1 MKLSK
6 ILLAGAL
13 LVLPL
18 LCQAQKSIFNTYN
31 DMKGV
36 SSVYISKA
44 MIEMNPNLFT
54 KDIYIGKV
62 SGKLDCVQI
71 LSTKDINIKKDM
83 RKDLR
88 SLVQSSKY
96 ELLMKQKGTV
106 SSSEF
111 YINRK
116 GDKVK
121 ELIMIIDGA
130 CSLKFVYLEGE
141 MTLRDIQN
149 IMMYQNTGMNNINIY
164 PIGNDKNDMA
174 YFNDI
179 EDLKKLEGFKG
190 LDNLEDLKKLDK
202 NAFEGLMNL
211 EGLKDHGLKDLSKL
225 KDNESLRNQ
234 MDAKFWKQF
243 EKNME
248 MLEKRLEELD

>member
-1 MKLSK
+1 MKLNK
-6 ILLAGAL
+6 ILLAGVL
-13 LVLPL
+13 LMLPL
-18 LCQAQKSIFNTYN
+18 LCQAQKNIFNTYN

-62 SGKLDCVQI
+62 SGKLESVQI
-71 LSTKDINIKKDM
+71 VSTMDNNIKKDL

-88 SLVQSSKY
+88 TLVQSSKY
-96 ELLMKQKGTV
+96 ELLMKQKGNV

-130 CSLKFVYLEGE
+130 ANLKFVYLEGE
-141 MTLRDIQN
+141 MTLKDIQN
-149 IMMYQNTGMNNINIY
+149 IMMYQNTSMNVG
-164 PIGNDKNDMA
+164 GNV
-174 YFNDI
+174 
-179 EDLKKLEGFKG
+179 LG
-190 LDNLEDLKKLDK
+190 
-202 NAFEGLMNL
+202 
-211 EGLKDHGLKDLSKL
+211 KL
-225 KDNESLRNQ
+225 KDSEYLKKQ
-234 MDAKFWKQF
+234 MDADSWKRF
-243 EKNME
+243 EESME
-248 MLEKRLEELD
+248 MLEKRLEDLE

>member
-1 MKLSK
+1 MKLNK
-6 ILLAGAL
+6 ILLAGVL
-13 LVLPL
+13 LMLPL
-18 LCQAQKSIFNTYN
+18 LCQAQKNIFNTYN

-71 LSTKDINIKKDM
+71 LSTMDSNIKKDM

-88 SLVQSSKY
+88 ALVQSSKY

-130 CSLKFVYLEGE
+130 ANLKFVYLEGE
-141 MTLRDIQN
+141 MTLKDIQN
-149 IMMYQNTGMNNINIY
+149 IMMYQNTSMNEG
-164 PIGNDKNDMA
+164 GNVYRIVDGTL
-174 YFNDI
+174 
-179 EDLKKLEGFKG
+179 DLADLGVLDGLQGLESLQG
-190 LDNLEDLKKLDK
+190 LDR
-202 NAFEGLMNL
+202 AGF
-211 EGLKDHGLKDLSKL
+211 SP
-225 KDNESLRNQ
+225 LR
-234 MDAKFWKQF
+234 
-243 EKNME
+243 
-248 MLEKRLEELD
+248 

>member
-1 MKLSK
+1 MKLNK
-6 ILLAGAL
+6 ILLAGVL
-13 LVLPL
+13 LMLPL
-18 LCQAQKSIFNTYN
+18 LCQAQKNIFNTYN

-62 SGKLDCVQI
+62 SGKLESVQI
-71 LSTKDINIKKDM
+71 VSTMDNNIKKDL

-88 SLVQSSKY
+88 TLVQSSKY
-96 ELLMKQKGTV
+96 ELLMKQKGNV

-130 CSLKFVYLEGE
+130 ANLKFVYLEGE
-141 MTLRDIQN
+141 MTLKDIQN
-149 IMMYQNTGMNNINIY
+149 IMMYQNTSMNVG
-164 PIGNDKNDMA
+164 GNVYRIVDGTL
-174 YFNDI
+174 
-179 EDLKKLEGFKG
+179 DLADLGVLDGLKG
-190 LDNLEDLKKLDK
+190 LESLQ
-202 NAFEGLMNL
+202 GL
-211 EGLKDHGLKDLSKL
+211 EGLKSLKDLGKL
-225 KDNESLRNQ
+225 KDSEYLKKQ
-234 MDAKFWKQF
+234 MDADSWKRF
-243 EKNME
+243 EESME
-248 MLEKRLEELD
+248 MLEKRLEDLE

>member
-1 MKLSK
+1 MKLNK
-6 ILLAGAL
+6 ILLAGVL
-13 LVLPL
+13 LMLPL
-18 LCQAQKSIFNTYN
+18 LCQAQKNIFNTYN

-62 SGKLDCVQI
+62 SGKLESVQI
-71 LSTKDINIKKDM
+71 VSTMDNNIKKDL

-88 SLVQSSKY
+88 ALVQSSKY
-96 ELLMKQKGTV
+96 ELLMKQKGNV

-130 CSLKFVYLEGE
+130 ANLKFVYLEGE
-141 MTLRDIQN
+141 MTLKDIQN
-149 IMMYQNTGMNNINIY
+149 IMMYQNTSMNAGGNVYRIDGNIDLANAS
-164 PIGNDKNDMA
+164 NW
-174 YFNDI
+174 
-179 EDLKKLEGFKG
+179 EDLKR
-190 LDNLEDLKKLDK
+190 LEDLR
-202 NAFEGLMNL
+202 GL
-211 EGLKDHGLKDLSKL
+211 EGLKSLESLKGLKSLKDLSKL
-225 KDNESLRNQ
+225 KDSEYLKKQ
-234 MDAKFWKQF
+234 MDADSWKRF
-243 EKNME
+243 EESME
-248 MLEKRLEELD
+248 MLEERLENLE

>member
-1 MKLSK
+1 MIMKLNK
-6 ILLAGAL
+6 ILLAGVL
-13 LVLPL
+13 LMLPL
-18 LCQAQKSIFNTYN
+18 LCQAQKNIFNTYN

-71 LSTKDINIKKDM
+71 LSTMDSNIKKDM

-88 SLVQSSKY
+88 ALVQSSKY

-130 CSLKFVYLEGE
+130 ANLKFVYLEGE
-141 MTLRDIQN
+141 MTLKDIQN
-149 IMMYQNTGMNNINIY
+149 IMMYQNTSWNGNNVNIQLPDINWAEIEKL
-164 PIGNDKNDMA
+164 KNRDWLG
-174 YFNDI
+174 
-179 EDLKKLEGFKG
+179 ELKHSQELALKG
-190 LDNLEDLKKLDK
+190 LENV
-202 NAFEGLMNL
+202 A
-211 EGLKDHGLKDLSKL
+211 KL
-225 KDNESLRNQ
+225 KDNKYLKEQ
-234 MDAKFWKQF
+234 MDTDTWKRF
-243 EKNME
+243 EKSME
-248 MLEKRLEELD
+248 ALEERLEKME

>member
-1 MKLSK
+1 MKLNK
-6 ILLAGAL
+6 ILLAGVL
-13 LVLPL
+13 LMLPL
-18 LCQAQKSIFNTYN
+18 LCQAQKNIFNTYN

-62 SGKLDCVQI
+62 SGKLESVQI
-71 LSTKDINIKKDM
+71 VSTMDNNIKKDL

-88 SLVQSSKY
+88 TLVQSSKY
-96 ELLMKQKGTV
+96 ELLMKQKGNV

-130 CSLKFVYLEGE
+130 ANLKFVYLEGE
-141 MTLRDIQN
+141 MTLKDIQN
-149 IMMYQNTGMNNINIY
+149 IMMYQNTSMNAG
-164 PIGNDKNDMA
+164 GNVYRIVDGTL
-174 YFNDI
+174 
-179 EDLKKLEGFKG
+179 DLADLGVLDGLKG
-190 LDNLEDLKKLDK
+190 LESLQ
-202 NAFEGLMNL
+202 GL
-211 EGLKDHGLKDLSKL
+211 EGLKSLESLKGLKNLKDLGKL
-225 KDNESLRNQ
+225 KDSEYLKKQ
-234 MDAKFWKQF
+234 MDADSWIRF
-243 EKNME
+243 EECME
-248 MLEKRLEELD
+248 MLEKRLEDLE

>member
-1 MKLSK
+1 MKLNK
-6 ILLAGAL
+6 ILLAGVL
-13 LVLPL
+13 LMLPL
-18 LCQAQKSIFNTYN
+18 LCQAQKNIFNTYN

-62 SGKLDCVQI
+62 SGKLESVQI
-71 LSTKDINIKKDM
+71 VSTMDNNIKKDL

-88 SLVQSSKY
+88 TLVQSSKY
-96 ELLMKQKGTV
+96 ELLMKQKGNV

-130 CSLKFVYLEGE
+130 ANLKFVYLEGE
-141 MTLRDIQN
+141 MTLKDIQN
-149 IMMYQNTGMNNINIY
+149 IMMYQNTSMNVG
-164 PIGNDKNDMA
+164 GNVYRIVDGTL
-174 YFNDI
+174 
-179 EDLKKLEGFKG
+179 DLADLGVLDGLKG
-190 LDNLEDLKKLDK
+190 LESLQ
-202 NAFEGLMNL
+202 GL
-211 EGLKDHGLKDLSKL
+211 EGLKGLESLKSLESLKGLKNLKDLGKL
-225 KDNESLRNQ
+225 KDSEYLKKQ
-234 MDAKFWKQF
+234 MDADSWKRF
-243 EKNME
+243 EESME
-248 MLEKRLEELD
+248 MLEKRLEDLE

>member
-1 MKLSK
+1 MKLNK
-6 ILLAGAL
+6 ILLAGVL
-13 LVLPL
+13 LMLPL
-18 LCQAQKSIFNTYN
+18 LCQAQKNIFNTYN

-62 SGKLDCVQI
+62 SGKLESVQI
-71 LSTKDINIKKDM
+71 VSTMDNNIKKDL

-88 SLVQSSKY
+88 TLVQSSKY
-96 ELLMKQKGTV
+96 ELLMKQKGNV

-130 CSLKFVYLEGE
+130 ANLKFVYLEGE
-141 MTLRDIQN
+141 MTLKDIQN
-149 IMMYQNTGMNNINIY
+149 IMMYQNTSMNVG
-164 PIGNDKNDMA
+164 GNVYRIVDGTL
-174 YFNDI
+174 
-179 EDLKKLEGFKG
+179 DLADLGVLDGLKG
-190 LDNLEDLKKLDK
+190 LESLQ
-202 NAFEGLMNL
+202 GL
-211 EGLKDHGLKDLSKL
+211 EGLKSLESLKGLKNLKDLGKL
-225 KDNESLRNQ
+225 KDSEYLKKQ
-234 MDAKFWKQF
+234 MDADSWKRF
-243 EKNME
+243 EESME
-248 MLEKRLEELD
+248 MLEKRLEDLE

>member
-1 MKLSK
+1 MKLNK
-6 ILLAGAL
+6 ILLTGAL
-13 LVLPL
+13 LLLPL
-18 LCQAQKSIFNTYN
+18 LCQAQKNIFNTYN

-71 LSTKDINIKKDM
+71 LSTMDSNIKKDM

-130 CSLKFVYLEGE
+130 ATLKFVYLEGE
-141 MTLRDIQN
+141 MTLKDIQN
-149 IMMYQNTGMNNINIY
+149 IMMYQNTGMNEGGNVYRIDGNLDLADVNIW
-164 PIGNDKNDMA
+164 DS
-174 YFNDI
+174 
-179 EDLKKLEGFKG
+179 LKGLEGLQG
-190 LDNLEDLKKLDK
+190 
-202 NAFEGLMNL
+202 L
-211 EGLKDHGLKDLSKL
+211 EGLKGLESLKSLESLKGLKSLKDLSKL
-225 KDNESLRNQ
+225 KDSEYLKKQ
-234 MDAKFWKQF
+234 MDADTWKRF
-243 EKNME
+243 EKSME
-248 MLEKRLEELD
+248 MLEERLENLE

>member
-1 MKLSK
+1 MIMKLNK
-6 ILLAGAL
+6 ILLAGVL
-13 LVLPL
+13 LMLPL
-18 LCQAQKSIFNTYN
+18 LCQAQKNIFNTYN

-71 LSTKDINIKKDM
+71 LSTMDSNIKKDM

-88 SLVQSSKY
+88 ALVQSSKY

-130 CSLKFVYLEGE
+130 ANLKFVYLEGE
-141 MTLRDIQN
+141 MTLKDIQN
-149 IMMYQNTGMNNINIY
+149 IMMYQNTSMNEG
-164 PIGNDKNDMA
+164 GNVYRIVDGTL
-174 YFNDI
+174 
-179 EDLKKLEGFKG
+179 DLADLGVLNGLQGLESLQGLEG
-190 LDNLEDLKKLDK
+190 
-202 NAFEGLMNL
+202 L
-211 EGLKDHGLKDLSKL
+211 EGLKSLESLKGLKSLKDLGKL
-225 KDNESLRNQ
+225 KDSEYLKKQ
-234 MDAKFWKQF
+234 MDADTWKRF
-243 EKNME
+243 EESME
-248 MLEKRLEELD
+248 MLEKRLEDLE

>member
-1 MKLSK
+1 MKLNK
-6 ILLAGAL
+6 ILLAGVL
-13 LVLPL
+13 LMLPL
-18 LCQAQKSIFNTYN
+18 LCQAQKNIFNTYN

-62 SGKLDCVQI
+62 SGKLESVQI
-71 LSTKDINIKKDM
+71 VSTMDNNIKKDL

-88 SLVQSSKY
+88 TLVQSSKY
-96 ELLMKQKGTV
+96 ELLMKQKGNV

-130 CSLKFVYLEGE
+130 ANLKFVYLEGE
-141 MTLRDIQN
+141 MTLKDIQN
-149 IMMYQNTGMNNINIY
+149 IMMYQNTSMNVG
-164 PIGNDKNDMA
+164 GNVYRIVDGTL
-174 YFNDI
+174 
-179 EDLKKLEGFKG
+179 DLADLGVLDGLKG
-190 LDNLEDLKKLDK
+190 LESLQ
-202 NAFEGLMNL
+202 GL
-211 EGLKDHGLKDLSKL
+211 EGLKSLESLKSLGSLKGLKNLKDLSKL
-225 KDNESLRNQ
+225 KDSEYLKKQ
-234 MDAKFWKQF
+234 MDADSWKRF
-243 EKNME
+243 EESME
-248 MLEKRLEELD
+248 MLEKRLEDLE

>member
-1 MKLSK
+1 MKLNK
-6 ILLAGAL
+6 ILLAGVL
-13 LVLPL
+13 LMLPL
-18 LCQAQKSIFNTYN
+18 LCQAQKNIFNTYN

-62 SGKLDCVQI
+62 SGKLESVQI
-71 LSTKDINIKKDM
+71 VSTMDNNIKKDL

-88 SLVQSSKY
+88 TLVQSSKY
-96 ELLMKQKGTV
+96 ELLMKQKGNV

-130 CSLKFVYLEGE
+130 ANLKFVYLEGE
-141 MTLRDIQN
+141 MTLKDIQN
-149 IMMYQNTGMNNINIY
+149 IMMYQNTSMNVGGNVYRIVDGTLDLADLGVFRQIVVAAGGKHTCHF
-164 PIGNDKNDMA
+164 PI
-174 YFNDI
+174 
-179 EDLKKLEGFKG
+179 
-190 LDNLEDLKKLDK
+190 
-202 NAFEGLMNL
+202 
-211 EGLKDHGLKDLSKL
+211 SVV
-225 KDNESLRNQ
+225 
-234 MDAKFWKQF
+234 
-243 EKNME
+243 
-248 MLEKRLEELD
+248 

>member
-1 MKLSK
+1 MKLNK
-6 ILLAGAL
+6 ILLAGVL
-13 LVLPL
+13 LMLPL
-18 LCQAQKSIFNTYN
+18 LCQAQKNIFNTYN

-62 SGKLDCVQI
+62 SGKLESVQI
-71 LSTKDINIKKDM
+71 VSTMDNNIKKDL

-88 SLVQSSKY
+88 TLVQSSKY
-96 ELLMKQKGTV
+96 ELLMKQKGNV

-130 CSLKFVYLEGE
+130 ANLKFVYLEGE
-141 MTLRDIQN
+141 MTLKDIQN
-149 IMMYQNTGMNNINIY
+149 IMMYQNTSMNAGGNVYRIDGNIDLANAS
-164 PIGNDKNDMA
+164 NW
-174 YFNDI
+174 
-179 EDLKKLEGFKG
+179 EDLKR
-190 LDNLEDLKKLDK
+190 LEDLR
-202 NAFEGLMNL
+202 GL
-211 EGLKDHGLKDLSKL
+211 EGLKSLESLKGLKSLKDLSKL
-225 KDNESLRNQ
+225 KDSEYLKKQ
-234 MDAKFWKQF
+234 MDADSWKRF
-243 EKNME
+243 EESME
-248 MLEKRLEELD
+248 MLEERLENLE

>member
-1 MKLSK
+1 MKLNK
-6 ILLAGAL
+6 ILLAGVL
-13 LVLPL
+13 LMLPL
-18 LCQAQKSIFNTYN
+18 LCQAQKNIFNTYN

-62 SGKLDCVQI
+62 SGKLESVQI
-71 LSTKDINIKKDM
+71 VSTMDNNIKKDL

-88 SLVQSSKY
+88 TLVQSSKY
-96 ELLMKQKGTV
+96 ELLMKQKGNV

-130 CSLKFVYLEGE
+130 ANLKFVYLEGE
-141 MTLRDIQN
+141 MTLKDIQN
-149 IMMYQNTGMNNINIY
+149 IMMYQNTSMNVG
-164 PIGNDKNDMA
+164 GNVYRIVDGTL
-174 YFNDI
+174 
-179 EDLKKLEGFKG
+179 DLADLGVLDGLKG
-190 LDNLEDLKKLDK
+190 LESLQ
-202 NAFEGLMNL
+202 GL
-211 EGLKDHGLKDLSKL
+211 EGLKSLEILKRLESLKGLKNLKDLGKL
-225 KDNESLRNQ
+225 KDSEYLKKQ
-234 MDAKFWKQF
+234 MDADSWKRF
-243 EKNME
+243 EESME
-248 MLEKRLEELD
+248 MLEKRLEDLE

>member
-1 MKLSK
+1 MKLNK
-6 ILLAGAL
+6 ILLAGVL
-13 LVLPL
+13 LMLPL
-18 LCQAQKSIFNTYN
+18 LCQAQKNIFNTYN

-62 SGKLDCVQI
+62 SGKLESVQI
-71 LSTKDINIKKDM
+71 VSTMDNNIKKDL

-88 SLVQSSKY
+88 TLVQSSKY
-96 ELLMKQKGTV
+96 ELLMKQKGNV

-130 CSLKFVYLEGE
+130 ANLKFVYLEGE
-141 MTLRDIQN
+141 MTLKDIQN
-149 IMMYQNTGMNNINIY
+149 IMMYQNTSMNVG
-164 PIGNDKNDMA
+164 GNVYRIVDGTL
-174 YFNDI
+174 
-179 EDLKKLEGFKG
+179 DLADLGVLDGLKG
-190 LDNLEDLKKLDK
+190 LESLQ
-202 NAFEGLMNL
+202 GL
-211 EGLKDHGLKDLSKL
+211 EGLKSLEILKSLESLKGLKNLKDLGKL
-225 KDNESLRNQ
+225 KDSEYLKKQ
-234 MDAKFWKQF
+234 MDADSWKRF
-243 EKNME
+243 EESME
-248 MLEKRLEELD
+248 MLEKRLEDLE

>member
-1 MKLSK
+1 MKLNK
-6 ILLAGAL
+6 ILLAGVL
-13 LVLPL
+13 LMLPL
-18 LCQAQKSIFNTYN
+18 LCQAQKNIFNTYN

-62 SGKLDCVQI
+62 SGKLESVQI
-71 LSTKDINIKKDM
+71 VSTMDNNIKKDL

-88 SLVQSSKY
+88 TLVQSSKY
-96 ELLMKQKGTV
+96 ELLMKQKGNV

-130 CSLKFVYLEGE
+130 ANLKFVYLEGE
-141 MTLRDIQN
+141 MTLKDIQN
-149 IMMYQNTGMNNINIY
+149 IMMYQNTSMNVG
-164 PIGNDKNDMA
+164 GNVYRIVDGTL
-174 YFNDI
+174 
-179 EDLKKLEGFKG
+179 DLADLGVLDGLKG
-190 LDNLEDLKKLDK
+190 LESLQ
-202 NAFEGLMNL
+202 GL
-211 EGLKDHGLKDLSKL
+211 EGLK
-225 KDNESLRNQ
+225 RV
-234 MDAKFWKQF
+234 WKA
-243 EKNME
+243 
-248 MLEKRLEELD
+248 

>member
-1 MKLSK
+1 MKLNK
-6 ILLAGAL
+6 ILLAGVL
-13 LVLPL
+13 LMLPL
-18 LCQAQKSIFNTYN
+18 LCQAQKNIFNTYN

-62 SGKLDCVQI
+62 SGKLESVQI
-71 LSTKDINIKKDM
+71 VSTMDNNIKKDL

-88 SLVQSSKY
+88 TLVQSSKY
-96 ELLMKQKGTV
+96 ELLMKQKGNV

-130 CSLKFVYLEGE
+130 ANLKFVYLEGE
-141 MTLRDIQN
+141 MTLKDIQN
-149 IMMYQNTGMNNINIY
+149 IMMYQNTSMNVG
-164 PIGNDKNDMA
+164 GNVYRIVDGTL
-174 YFNDI
+174 
-179 EDLKKLEGFKG
+179 DLADLGVLDGLKG
-190 LDNLEDLKKLDK
+190 L
-202 NAFEGLMNL
+202 
-211 EGLKDHGLKDLSKL
+211 
-225 KDNESLRNQ
+225 ESLQ
-234 MDAKFWKQF
+234 GLGF
-243 EKNME
+243 EESGKP
-248 MLEKRLEELD
+248 EKSGKPERIKEFERLRKTKR

>member
-1 MKLSK
+1 MKLNK
-6 ILLAGAL
+6 ILLAGVL
-13 LVLPL
+13 LMLPL
-18 LCQAQKSIFNTYN
+18 LCQAQKNIFNTYN

-62 SGKLDCVQI
+62 SGKLESVQI
-71 LSTKDINIKKDM
+71 VSTMDNNIKKDL

-88 SLVQSSKY
+88 ALVQSSKY
-96 ELLMKQKGTV
+96 ELLMKQKGNV

-130 CSLKFVYLEGE
+130 ANLKFVYLEGE
-141 MTLRDIQN
+141 MTLKDIQN
-149 IMMYQNTGMNNINIY
+149 IMMYQNTSMNVG
-164 PIGNDKNDMA
+164 GNVYRIVDGTL
-174 YFNDI
+174 
-179 EDLKKLEGFKG
+179 DLADLGVLDGLKG
-190 LDNLEDLKKLDK
+190 LESLQ
-202 NAFEGLMNL
+202 GL
-211 EGLKDHGLKDLSKL
+211 EGLESLKGLKNLKDLGKL
-225 KDNESLRNQ
+225 KDSEYLKKQ
-234 MDAKFWKQF
+234 MDADSWKRF
-243 EKNME
+243 EESME
-248 MLEKRLEELD
+248 MLEKRLEDLE

>member
-1 MKLSK
+1 MKLNK
-6 ILLAGAL
+6 ILLAGVL
-13 LVLPL
+13 LMLPL
-18 LCQAQKSIFNTYN
+18 LCQAQKNIFNTYN

-62 SGKLDCVQI
+62 SGKLESVQI
-71 LSTKDINIKKDM
+71 VSTMDNNIKKDL

-88 SLVQSSKY
+88 TLVQSSKY
-96 ELLMKQKGTV
+96 ELLMKQKGNV

-130 CSLKFVYLEGE
+130 ANLKFVYLEGE
-141 MTLRDIQN
+141 MTLKDIQN
-149 IMMYQNTGMNNINIY
+149 IMMYQNTSMNAG
-164 PIGNDKNDMA
+164 GNVYRIVDGTL
-174 YFNDI
+174 
-179 EDLKKLEGFKG
+179 DLADLGVLDGLKG
-190 LDNLEDLKKLDK
+190 LESLQ
-202 NAFEGLMNL
+202 GL
-211 EGLKDHGLKDLSKL
+211 EGLKSLETLKSLESLKGLKNLKDLGKL
-225 KDNESLRNQ
+225 KDSEYLKKQ
-234 MDAKFWKQF
+234 MDADSWKRF
-243 EKNME
+243 EESME
-248 MLEKRLEELD
+248 MLEKRLEDLE

>member
-1 MKLSK
+1 MKLNR
-6 ILLAGAL
+6 ILLAGVL
-13 LVLPL
+13 LLLPL
-18 LCQAQKSIFNTYN
+18 LCQAQKNIFNTYN

-71 LSTKDINIKKDM
+71 LSTMDSNIKKDM

-130 CSLKFVYLEGE
+130 ATLKFVYLEGE
-141 MTLRDIQN
+141 MTLKDIQN
-149 IMMYQNTGMNNINIY
+149 IMMYQNTSMNGGSNVYCID
-164 PIGNDKNDMA
+164 GNVDLANT
-174 YFNDI
+174 DI
-179 EDLKKLEGFKG
+179 WDSLKGLEGLQG
-190 LDNLEDLKKLDK
+190 
-202 NAFEGLMNL
+202 L
-211 EGLKDHGLKDLSKL
+211 EGLKSLKSLKSLESLKGLESLKDLSKL
-225 KDNESLRNQ
+225 KDSEYLKKQ
-234 MDAKFWKQF
+234 MDADTWKRF
-243 EKNME
+243 EKSME
-248 MLEKRLEELD
+248 MLEERLENLE

>member
-1 MKLSK
+1 MKLNK
-6 ILLAGAL
+6 ILLAGVL
-13 LVLPL
+13 LMLPL
-18 LCQAQKSIFNTYN
+18 LCQAQKNIFNTYN

-62 SGKLDCVQI
+62 SGKLESVQI
-71 LSTKDINIKKDM
+71 VSTMDNNITKDL

-88 SLVQSSKY
+88 TLVQSSKY
-96 ELLMKQKGTV
+96 ELLMKQKGNV

-130 CSLKFVYLEGE
+130 ANLKFVYLEGE
-141 MTLRDIQN
+141 MTLKDIQN
-149 IMMYQNTGMNNINIY
+149 IMMYQNTSMNAG
-164 PIGNDKNDMA
+164 GNVYRIVDGTL
-174 YFNDI
+174 
-179 EDLKKLEGFKG
+179 DLADLGALDGLKG
-190 LDNLEDLKKLDK
+190 LESLQ
-202 NAFEGLMNL
+202 GL
-211 EGLKDHGLKDLSKL
+211 EGLKSLESFKSLESLKGLKNLKDLGKL
-225 KDNESLRNQ
+225 KDSEYLKKQ
-234 MDAKFWKQF
+234 MDADSWKRF
-243 EKNME
+243 EESME
-248 MLEKRLEELD
+248 MLEKRLEDLE

>member
-1 MKLSK
+1 MKLNK
-6 ILLAGAL
+6 ILLAGVL
-13 LVLPL
+13 LMLPL
-18 LCQAQKSIFNTYN
+18 LCQAQKNIFNTYN

-62 SGKLDCVQI
+62 SGKLESVQI
-71 LSTKDINIKKDM
+71 VSTMDNNIKKDL

-88 SLVQSSKY
+88 TLVQSSKY
-96 ELLMKQKGTV
+96 ELLMKQKGNV

-130 CSLKFVYLEGE
+130 ANLKFVYLEGE
-141 MTLRDIQN
+141 MTLKDIQN
-149 IMMYQNTGMNNINIY
+149 IMMYQNTSMNVG
-164 PIGNDKNDMA
+164 GNVYRIVDGTL
-174 YFNDI
+174 
-179 EDLKKLEGFKG
+179 DLADLGVLDGLKG
-190 LDNLEDLKKLDK
+190 LESLKSLESLK
-202 NAFEGLMNL
+202 
-211 EGLKDHGLKDLSKL
+211 GLKNLKDLGKL
-225 KDNESLRNQ
+225 KDSEYLKKQ
-234 MDAKFWKQF
+234 MDADSWKRF
-243 EKNME
+243 EESME
-248 MLEKRLEELD
+248 MLEKRLEDLE

>member
-1 MKLSK
+1 MKLNK
-6 ILLAGAL
+6 ILLAGVL
-13 LVLPL
+13 LMLPL
-18 LCQAQKSIFNTYN
+18 LCQAQKNIFNTYN

-62 SGKLDCVQI
+62 SGKLESVQI
-71 LSTKDINIKKDM
+71 VSTMDNNIKKDL

-88 SLVQSSKY
+88 TLVQSSKY
-96 ELLMKQKGTV
+96 ELLMKQKGNV

-130 CSLKFVYLEGE
+130 ANLKFVYLEGE
-141 MTLRDIQN
+141 MTLKDIQN
-149 IMMYQNTGMNNINIY
+149 IMMYQNTSMNAGGNVYRIVDGTLDLADLGVFGRFER
-164 PIGNDKNDMA
+164 IGKLTGLRR
-174 YFNDI
+174 F
-179 EDLKKLEGFKG
+179 EEFGKLEKSGKP
-190 LDNLEDLKKLDK
+190 ERIKE
-202 NAFEGLMNL
+202 FER
-211 EGLKDHGLKDLSKL
+211 
-225 KDNESLRNQ
+225 LR
-234 MDAKFWKQF
+234 
-243 EKNME
+243 
-248 MLEKRLEELD
+248 

>member
-1 MKLSK
+1 MIMKLNK
-6 ILLAGAL
+6 ILLAGVL
-13 LVLPL
+13 LMLPL
-18 LCQAQKSIFNTYN
+18 LCQAQKNIFNTYN

-71 LSTKDINIKKDM
+71 LSTMDSNIKKDM

-88 SLVQSSKY
+88 ALVQSSKY

-130 CSLKFVYLEGE
+130 ANLKFVYLEGE
-141 MTLRDIQN
+141 MTLKDIQN
-149 IMMYQNTGMNNINIY
+149 IMMYQNTSMNEG
-164 PIGNDKNDMA
+164 GNVYRIVDGTL
-174 YFNDI
+174 
-179 EDLKKLEGFKG
+179 DLADLGVLDGLQGLESLQG
-190 LDNLEDLKKLDK
+190 
-202 NAFEGLMNL
+202 L
-211 EGLKDHGLKDLSKL
+211 EGLQSLKDLGKL
-225 KDNESLRNQ
+225 KDSEYLKKQ
-234 MDAKFWKQF
+234 MDADTWKRF
-243 EKNME
+243 EESME
-248 MLEKRLEELD
+248 MLEKRLEDLE

>member
-1 MKLSK
+1 MKLNK
-6 ILLAGAL
+6 ILLAGVL
-13 LVLPL
+13 LMLPL
-18 LCQAQKSIFNTYN
+18 LCQAQKNIFNTYN

-62 SGKLDCVQI
+62 SGKLESVQI
-71 LSTKDINIKKDM
+71 VSTMDNNIKKDL

-88 SLVQSSKY
+88 TLVQSSKY
-96 ELLMKQKGTV
+96 ELLMKQKGNV

-130 CSLKFVYLEGE
+130 ANLKFVYLEGE
-141 MTLRDIQN
+141 MTLKDIQN
-149 IMMYQNTGMNNINIY
+149 IMMYQNTSMNVG
-164 PIGNDKNDMA
+164 GNVYRIVDGTL
-174 YFNDI
+174 
-179 EDLKKLEGFKG
+179 DLADLG
-190 LDNLEDLKKLDK
+190 L
-202 NAFEGLMNL
+202 
-211 EGLKDHGLKDLSKL
+211 
-225 KDNESLRNQ
+225 SLIHI
-234 MDAKFWKQF
+234 
-243 EKNME
+243 
-248 MLEKRLEELD
+248 

>member
-1 MKLSK
+1 MKLNK
-6 ILLAGAL
+6 ILLAGVL
-13 LVLPL
+13 LMLPL
-18 LCQAQKSIFNTYN
+18 LCQAQKNIFNTYN

-62 SGKLDCVQI
+62 SGKLESVQI
-71 LSTKDINIKKDM
+71 VSTMDNNIKKDL

-88 SLVQSSKY
+88 TLVQSSKY
-96 ELLMKQKGTV
+96 ELLMKQKGNV

-130 CSLKFVYLEGE
+130 ANLKFVYLEGE
-141 MTLRDIQN
+141 MTLKDIQN
-149 IMMYQNTGMNNINIY
+149 IMMYQNTSMNAG
-164 PIGNDKNDMA
+164 GNVYRIVDGTL
-174 YFNDI
+174 
-179 EDLKKLEGFKG
+179 DLADLGVLDGLKG
-190 LDNLEDLKKLDK
+190 LESLQ
-202 NAFEGLMNL
+202 GL
-211 EGLKDHGLKDLSKL
+211 EGLKSLESLKSLDSLKGLKNLKDLGKL
-225 KDNESLRNQ
+225 KDSEYLKKQ
-234 MDAKFWKQF
+234 MDADSWKRF
-243 EKNME
+243 EESME
-248 MLEKRLEELD
+248 MLEKRLEDLE

>member
-1 MKLSK
+1 MKLNK
-6 ILLAGAL
+6 ILLAGVL
-13 LVLPL
+13 LMLPL
-18 LCQAQKSIFNTYN
+18 LCQAQKNIFNTYN

-62 SGKLDCVQI
+62 SGKLESVQI
-71 LSTKDINIKKDM
+71 VSTMDNNIKKDL

-88 SLVQSSKY
+88 ALVQSSKY
-96 ELLMKQKGTV
+96 ELLMKQKGNV

-130 CSLKFVYLEGE
+130 ANLKFVYLEGE
-141 MTLRDIQN
+141 MTLKDIQN
-149 IMMYQNTGMNNINIY
+149 IMMYQNTSMNAG
-164 PIGNDKNDMA
+164 GNVYRIVDGTL
-174 YFNDI
+174 
-179 EDLKKLEGFKG
+179 DLADLGVLDGLKG
-190 LDNLEDLKKLDK
+190 LESLQ
-202 NAFEGLMNL
+202 GL
-211 EGLKDHGLKDLSKL
+211 EGLKNLENLKSLESLKGLKNLKDLGKL
-225 KDNESLRNQ
+225 KDSEYLKKQ
-234 MDAKFWKQF
+234 MDADSWKRF
-243 EKNME
+243 EESME
-248 MLEKRLEELD
+248 MLEKRLEDLE

>member
-1 MKLSK
+1 MKLNK
-6 ILLAGAL
+6 ILLAGVL
-13 LVLPL
+13 LMLPL
-18 LCQAQKSIFNTYN
+18 LCQAQKNIFNTYN

-62 SGKLDCVQI
+62 SGKLESVQI
-71 LSTKDINIKKDM
+71 VSTMDNNIKKDL

-88 SLVQSSKY
+88 TLVQSSKY
-96 ELLMKQKGTV
+96 ELLMKQKGNV

-130 CSLKFVYLEGE
+130 ANLKFVYLEGE
-141 MTLRDIQN
+141 MTLKDIQN
-149 IMMYQNTGMNNINIY
+149 IMMYQNTSMNVG
-164 PIGNDKNDMA
+164 GNVYRIVDGTL
-174 YFNDI
+174 
-179 EDLKKLEGFKG
+179 DLADLGVLDGLKG
-190 LDNLEDLKKLDK
+190 WKSLQ
-202 NAFEGLMNL
+202 GL
-211 EGLKDHGLKDLSKL
+211 EGLK
-225 KDNESLRNQ
+225 SLE
-234 MDAKFWKQF
+234 A
-243 EKNME
+243 
-248 MLEKRLEELD
+248 

>member
-1 MKLSK
+1 MKLNK
-6 ILLAGAL
+6 ILLAGVL
-13 LVLPL
+13 LMLPL
-18 LCQAQKSIFNTYN
+18 LCQAQKNIFNTYN

-62 SGKLDCVQI
+62 SGKLESVQI
-71 LSTKDINIKKDM
+71 VSTMDNNIKKDL

-88 SLVQSSKY
+88 TLVQSSKY
-96 ELLMKQKGTV
+96 ELLMKQKGNV

-130 CSLKFVYLEGE
+130 ANLKFVYLEGE
-141 MTLRDIQN
+141 MTLKDIQN
-149 IMMYQNTGMNNINIY
+149 IMMYQNTSMNVG
-164 PIGNDKNDMA
+164 GNVYRIVD
-174 YFNDI
+174 
-179 EDLKKLEGFKG
+179 ESLKSLESLKG
-190 LDNLEDLKKLDK
+190 LK
-202 NAFEGLMNL
+202 N
-211 EGLKDHGLKDLSKL
+211 LKDLGKL
-225 KDNESLRNQ
+225 KDSEYLKKQ
-234 MDAKFWKQF
+234 MDADSWKRF
-243 EKNME
+243 EESME
-248 MLEKRLEELD
+248 MLEKRLEDLE